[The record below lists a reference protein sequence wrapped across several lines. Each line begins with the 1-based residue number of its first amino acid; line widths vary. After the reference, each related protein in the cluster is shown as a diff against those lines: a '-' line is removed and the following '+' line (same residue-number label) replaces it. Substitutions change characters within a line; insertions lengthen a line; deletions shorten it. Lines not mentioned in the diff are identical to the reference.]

1 MPRSFDQPKHRPH
14 GGDRQPWSVSIHR
27 PIQPQG
33 RGFLMM
39 PGYMPLP
46 LTGQDSTTERDVYKR
61 MDFNPGR
68 ERPQSYGRD
77 DAHLK

>member
-39 PGYMPLP
+39 PGYMPGL
-46 LTGQDSTTERDVYKR
+46 LRSQTQGARLVYKR
-61 MDFNPGR
+61 MDFNPEQEGCTYFFR
-68 ERPQSYGRD
+68 E
-77 DAHLK
+77 